1 LPATGKTTSC
11 RPAAA
16 RRVSSRRIRLP
27 SGQSRT
33 REFVGAAHEED
44 NVPAVTPA
52 KALSLVPATHHADL
66 ETPVR
71 HSECRDR
78 CAFDPATEKHHARL
92 TTIESD
98 QDALLELFELALT
111 WHELEYSEMP
121 IIPPDRWMAFV
132 ENHRWSDPDRV
143 ERIFSVATD
152 LVMMAGRATRQ
163 RPEVSDRLF

>member
-1 LPATGKTTSC
+1 LPTTGNPTSS
-11 RPAAA
+11 RAAVA

-27 SGQSRT
+27 SWQSRR
-33 REFVGAAHEED
+33 REFTGAAHEEA

-52 KALSLVPATHHADL
+52 KALSLVPATDQADL

-71 HSECRDR
+71 HSGCRDT

-92 TTIESD
+92 TTMESD

-111 WHELEYSEMP
+111 WYELEYSEMP
-121 IIPPDRWMAFV
+121 IIPPDQWMAFV

-152 LVMMAGRATRQ
+152 LVMMAERATRQ
-163 RPEVSDRLF
+163 RPEVSDRQF